1 MTIETVDQVR
11 LRNLKFLLER
21 FKDDVRADYPEHP
34 ERGMMKL
41 FADHCGISVVNFRQI
56 LSGHKVA
63 GVNLRDR
70 IEDALNLPRGWLDSD
85 HSQEQI
91 PKDDDAKAFNESVM
105 ALYSQA
111 PEATRTAM
119 LKVMSALVKNRPLE
133 SLIEGSTTKKGR

>member
-11 LRNLKFLLER
+11 LRNLRFLLER
-21 FKDDVRADYPEHP
+21 FKDDVRAEYPEHP

-41 FADHCGISVVNFRQI
+41 FADRCGISVVNFRQI
-56 LSGHKVA
+56 LGGHKVA

-70 IEDALNLPRGWLDSD
+70 VEDALNLPRGWLDTD

-91 PKDDDAKAFNESVM
+91 PKDDSAKAFNTSVM

-111 PEATRTAM
+111 PEAAKDAL
-119 LKVMSALVKNRPLE
+119 LKVMAALVTGQPLE
-133 SLIEGSTTKKGR
+133 SLVEGQDTKSRR